1 MKSLPFIPEL
11 LSDEENRCLYGGF
24 SECLTG
30 GGHAAAGTNDKELCG
45 LVINWNCDM
54 QKDSVKGKSTPVKLV
69 EFSFFLKEGT
79 QQPGLKIVYDS
90 AGVRKKLIV
99 PLDGNTISSDK

>member
-11 LSDEENRCLYGGF
+11 LSDEENHCLYGGF

-30 GGHAAAGTNDKELCG
+30 GGHTAAGTNDKELCG
-45 LVINWNCDM
+45 LVINWNCDAR
-54 QKDSVKGKSTPVKLV
+54 KDSVKGKSTPVKLV
-69 EFSFFLKEGT
+69 EFSFVLGDGNQEK
-79 QQPGLKIVYDS
+79 GLRIVYDS